1 VKKSETKLSKF
12 LRRKISTKKLETSGI
27 AAITFGDLIYD
38 MARVDQ
44 RYILG
49 ADFSRPSKNLS
60 SVFKIGKQNLQ
71 DISDRGDS
79 YLDTLHNANYSGY
92 THEFVTHMW
101 HRNRGDEVEIPEKFN
116 QKGWDAII
124 NGQKTQI
131 KFGSVSEVRE
141 ARVKYPEYP
150 VDTDLETAK
159 SYKDKYPDDASM
171 VMGTT
176 PKSLTENIVSEGR
189 EASIEVYE
197 NQELFG
203 TGLPE
208 ILGTASLVS
217 IIKNTSNLTEDK
229 TDLKSGL
236 QNIFIDSA
244 GRGAAMWAGGTIGS
258 VLGPIGTAVGV
269 VAGAFIGK
277 DMIDDFKIKHF
288 CAVERT
294 NLRKAL
300 NEYVSKSKKIFDN
313 NRETLKKKKDK
324 LQATLGD
331 ANFRSKVLKETK
343 ISEELYEF
351 LKKKMEEELKLK
363 NKMGNK
369 FYWQYVR
376 VERVHDLDSHDSRLH
391 KWAFE
396 AEELNK
402 KAKISDQFLFN
413 ETKNLI
419 EATEKFI
426 KVMQKVGI

>member
-1 VKKSETKLSKF
+1 MSVKKSETKLSKF

-71 DISDRGDS
+71 DISDRGEG

-101 HRNRGDEVEIPEKFN
+101 HRNRGDEVELPEKFN

-150 VDTDLETAK
+150 VDTDLETARA
-159 SYKDKYPDDASM
+159 YKDKYPEDASM

-176 PKSLTENIVSEGR
+176 PKSLTENLVSEGR

-217 IIKNTSNLTEDK
+217 IVKNTSNLVEDN
-229 TDLKSGL
+229 TVIISGMK
-236 QNIFIDSA
+236 NVFVVSA
-244 GRGAAMWAGGTIGS
+244 GRGAAMWAGGKIGS

-277 DMIDDFKIKHF
+277 GILDDFKIRHF
-288 CAVERT
+288 CAEERT

-300 NEYVSKSKKIFDN
+300 NKYISKSKKIFDN

-331 ANFRSKVLKETK
+331 ANFRSKILKETK
-343 ISEELYEF
+343 LSEELYEF
-351 LKKKMEEELKLK
+351 LKNKMEDELHVK
-363 NKMGNK
+363 NKTGSK
-369 FYWQYVR
+369 YYWQYVR
-376 VERVHDLDSHDSRLH
+376 VEHVHDLDSHDSRLH
-391 KWAFE
+391 KWASR
-396 AEELNK
+396 L
-402 KAKISDQFLFN
+402 
-413 ETKNLI
+413 KN
-419 EATEKFI
+419 
-426 KVMQKVGI
+426 

>member
-1 VKKSETKLSKF
+1 MKNKETKLSKF
-12 LRRKISTKKLETSGI
+12 LRRKISTKKIETSGI
-27 AAITFGDLIYD
+27 AALTFGDLIYD

-49 ADFSRPSKNLS
+49 ADFSRPSKDLS

-313 NRETLKKKKDK
+313 NRETLKKK
-324 LQATLGD
+324 
-331 ANFRSKVLKETK
+331 
-343 ISEELYEF
+343 
-351 LKKKMEEELKLK
+351 
-363 NKMGNK
+363 
-369 FYWQYVR
+369 
-376 VERVHDLDSHDSRLH
+376 ER
-391 KWAFE
+391 
-396 AEELNK
+396 
-402 KAKISDQFLFN
+402 
-413 ETKNLI
+413 
-419 EATEKFI
+419 
-426 KVMQKVGI
+426 